1 VARQTGDRRRCG
13 AFAAD
18 VADRDGPRAVTGLE
32 GVVEVPADL
41 RALAG
46 GVIDRGDL
54 GVRDVGE
61 RRRQKRALKRARD
74 LISVL
79 VEAGGV
85 DGGCGSP
92 GELDREREVRLVVAP
107 VGARGGERDNAVAD
121 RSPSSSS
128 ALWRTASSAPTSE
141 SARASLASS
150 GMPDWATRADA
161 RAWSPSDAPPSVS
174 TSRAMLGSLCAASPA
189 AGPPITSMRH
199 QSATHGTSSFAR
211 LPSAEW

>member
-1 VARQTGDRRRCG
+1 MAPRPVPCETAGGHGAEALLANLPEERPVRAARARRAAMAPERRRPQRVARQTGDRRRGG
-13 AFAAD
+13 ALAAD
-18 VADRDGPRAVTGLE
+18 VADRDRPRAVTGLE

-46 GVIDRGDL
+46 RVIDRGDL

-61 RRRQKRALKRARD
+61 RWRQKRALKRPRD

-107 VGARGGERDNAVAD
+107 VGAPR
-121 RSPSSSS
+121 
-128 ALWRTASSAPTSE
+128 WRA
-141 SARASLASS
+141 
-150 GMPDWATRADA
+150 
-161 RAWSPSDAPPSVS
+161 
-174 TSRAMLGSLCAASPA
+174 
-189 AGPPITSMRH
+189 
-199 QSATHGTSSFAR
+199 
-211 LPSAEW
+211 